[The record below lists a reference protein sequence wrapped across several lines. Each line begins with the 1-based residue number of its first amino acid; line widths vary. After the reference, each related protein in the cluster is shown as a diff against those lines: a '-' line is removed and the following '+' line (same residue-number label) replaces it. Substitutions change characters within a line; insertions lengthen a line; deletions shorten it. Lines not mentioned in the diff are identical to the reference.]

1 MLDRNTL
8 FDVGVHVPCPL
19 SIAGYL
25 DFTMTFVFPPFQLS
39 IYMGYLVGGYLV
51 DMCVCVSTVSTSL
64 LKSRYDMIGMLQLM
78 SGKKNQG
85 REARHTAAGSDLQVW
100 RRSVVRFISI
110 N

>member
-51 DMCVCVSTVSTSL
+51 DMCVCVHCVH
-64 LKSRYDMIGMLQLM
+64 QLA
-78 SGKKNQG
+78 
-85 REARHTAAGSDLQVW
+85 E
-100 RRSVVRFISI
+100 I
-110 N
+110 